1 MSKVS
6 SEIVQPYFS
15 HDFSALQ
22 DKKIRKLVQTMGFE
36 GYGIYWAIVEFMH
49 RDTLEVGEENLV
61 ISENEATK
69 VKKVLTDFD
78 LFFVEDGVY
87 FSHRILKN
95 LNKQEEIL
103 TKKKEAATV
112 KWLLSSYVRK
122 YEKEFGIELSLS
134 KDEVSKIKELAK
146 EIPDFKNKLEDV
158 FYTAHKIPP
167 FDNGVRADSSWLL
180 KKNNFRE
187 VLQGHYG
194 PLKIKNKKKE
204 TTNELVESNEIQ
216 EEINLITTREG
227 AIEFIA
233 QRLISTSFIPPFC
246 KHLMQKFNITI
257 SDIKQKKQE
266 GADNG

>member
-1 MSKVS
+1 MPKVS

-22 DKKIRKLVQTMGFE
+22 DKKIRKLIQTMGFE

-61 ISENEATK
+61 ISENEAEK
-69 VKKVLTDFD
+69 VKKILTDFD

-134 KDEVSKIKELAK
+134 KEEVSKIKELAK

-158 FYTAHKIPP
+158 FYTAHKMPP

-194 PLKIKNKKKE
+194 PLKSKNKKKE
-204 TTNELVESNEIQ
+204 IELPETNELQ
-216 EEINLITTREG
+216 EEINLITTRED
-227 AIEFIA
+227 AMEFLTKKRIDTRFISPHIA
-233 QRLISTSFIPPFC
+233 C
-246 KHLMQKFNITI
+246 LMDKFNITTA
-257 SDIKQKKQE
+257 DLKIKTKE
-266 GADNG
+266 TS